1 MDTHDVIVI
10 GAGLAGLRCATRL
23 AEAGREIWD
32 ADVTSWRL
40 IRRDDIPDALPAQPP
55 PLRVTKPVRVRAG
68 LYVAGDHRDT
78 ASIQGA
84 LVSGERA
91 ARAVLADQV

>member
-1 MDTHDVIVI
+1 MRRQLAEMW
-10 GAGLAGLRCATRL
+10 GAGT
-23 AEAGREIWD
+23 AEWQ
-32 ADVTSWRL
+32 L
-40 IRRDDIPDALPAQPP
+40 LRRDDIPDALPSQPP
-55 PLRVTKPVRVRAG
+55 PLRVTSPARCGDG

-91 ARAVLADQV
+91 ARAVLADLGSAGA

>member
-1 MDTHDVIVI
+1 M
-10 GAGLAGLRCATRL
+10 RRQL
-23 AEAGREIWD
+23 AEIWSAD
-32 ADVTSWRL
+32 AQTWSL
-40 IRRDDIPDALPAQPP
+40 LRRDDIVDALPDQPP
-55 PLRVTKPVRVRAG
+55 PLRVTSPARIGDG

-91 ARAVLADQV
+91 ARAVLTDRGTLDDDRGALRAG